1 MLGYGYDQ
9 VYSNIKRFETGQVQS
24 IDRLDEIGKMLKE
37 LWAEKLKQYHE
48 RAR

>member
-24 IDRLDEIGKMLKE
+24 IDRLDEIGNMLKE